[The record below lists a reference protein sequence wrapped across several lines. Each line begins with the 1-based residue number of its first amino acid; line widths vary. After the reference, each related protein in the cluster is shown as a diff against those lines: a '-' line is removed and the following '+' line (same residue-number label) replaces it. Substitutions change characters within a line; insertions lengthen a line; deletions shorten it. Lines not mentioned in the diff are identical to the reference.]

1 MQDAW
6 NCSLCRIPH
15 NQDADWYDIVRKV
28 EFFHNCFR
36 NEMHNPCRTY
46 SQLPRRQHQMR
57 GDYRISYI
65 SYLNSIHSNFHICLI
80 KKIGPLRPTFK
91 RWQLGQFY
99 VYFCFLSFQ
108 SSNNILYC
116 SNFMPG
122 IIAIM
127 VYVLDAFYIGDCSF
141 SDEKIIH
148 DLVSLIMQFGND
160 NYDCVT
166 YS

>member
-1 MQDAW
+1 
-6 NCSLCRIPH
+6 
-15 NQDADWYDIVRKV
+15 
-28 EFFHNCFR
+28 
-36 NEMHNPCRTY
+36 
-46 SQLPRRQHQMR
+46 
-57 GDYRISYI
+57 
-65 SYLNSIHSNFHICLI
+65 
-80 KKIGPLRPTFK
+80 
-91 RWQLGQFY
+91 
-99 VYFCFLSFQ
+99 
-108 SSNNILYC
+108 
-116 SNFMPG
+116 MPG